1 MKRIHYTKP
10 SVGELELDY
19 VTDAVRNG
27 WGERCYDY
35 IHRLQEAFAGYLG
48 VDHAIATSSCTGAL
62 HLGLRALDIGP
73 GDEVILAD
81 TNWIASAAPIFYVG
95 ATPVVVDVLADS
107 WCLDPDAVRAAITP
121 RTRAI
126 IAVHLY
132 GNLAA
137 LEALH
142 AIADAHGLALI
153 EDAAEALG
161 SIYKGR
167 MAGSLSTF
175 SVFSFHGTKVMT
187 TGEGGMLATD
197 DAELARRVER
207 LNNHG
212 RAAGDMR
219 QFWPSELGHKY
230 KMSNLQAALGCA
242 QLERIEELVQRKRE
256 IFARYRQHLTAQLP
270 GARMNPEPEDC
281 RNSYW
286 MPTLVLPSDSP
297 VAMPVVLERMRQ
309 AGIDARIFFQPL
321 SDTPVF
327 ADLVNRPTPIAH
339 DLATRSFNLPSYHD
353 LSVEDQQH
361 VITTVVAALRG
372 ETTSA

>member
-1 MKRIHYTKP
+1 
-10 SVGELELDY
+10 
-19 VTDAVRNG
+19 
-27 WGERCYDY
+27 
-35 IHRLQEAFAGYLG
+35 
-48 VDHAIATSSCTGAL
+48 
-62 HLGLRALDIGP
+62 
-73 GDEVILAD
+73 
-81 TNWIASAAPIFYVG
+81 
-95 ATPVVVDVLADS
+95 
-107 WCLDPDAVRAAITP
+107 
-121 RTRAI
+121 
-126 IAVHLY
+126 
-132 GNLAA
+132 
-137 LEALH
+137 
-142 AIADAHGLALI
+142 
-153 EDAAEALG
+153 
-161 SIYKGR
+161 
-167 MAGSLSTF
+167 
-175 SVFSFHGTKVMT
+175 MT

>member
-1 MKRIHYTKP
+1 MSRIFYTKP
-10 SVGELELDY
+10 SIGELELEY
-19 VTDAVRNG
+19 VTDAVSNG

-35 IHRLQEAFAGYLG
+35 VHRLQEKFASYIGAPY
-48 VDHAIATSSCTGAL
+48 AIATSSCTGAL
-62 HLGLRALDIGP
+62 HLGLRALGIGP

-81 TNWIASAAPIFYVG
+81 SNWIASAAPIFYVG
-95 ATPVVVDVLADS
+95 ATPVVVDVLEDS
-107 WCLDPDAVRAAITP
+107 WCLDPVAVRAAITP
-121 RTRAI
+121 STRAI

-137 LEALH
+137 MDELRS
-142 AIADAHGLALI
+142 IADAYGLALI

-161 SIYKGR
+161 SRFHGR

-187 TGEGGMLATD
+187 TGEGGMLVTA
-197 DAELARRVER
+197 DAELAQRVEQ

-219 QFWPSELGHKY
+219 QFWPSELGYKY

-242 QLERIEELVQRKRE
+242 QLERIEELVLRKRE
-256 IFARYRQHLTAQLP
+256 IFAFYREHLLAALP
-270 GARMNPEPEDC
+270 GARMNPQPCDC

-286 MPTLVLPSDSP
+286 MPTLVLPPDVSVTLPDL
-297 VAMPVVLERMRQ
+297 LERLRRE
-309 AGIDARIFFQPL
+309 GIDARIFFQPL

-327 ADLVNRPTPIAH
+327 AELVCRPTPMAH
-339 DLATRSFNLPSYHD
+339 DLASRAFNLPSYHD
-353 LSVEDQQH
+353 MRQEDQQRL
-361 VITTVVAALRG
+361 ISAVVAAVHG
-372 ETTSA
+372 EPGEE